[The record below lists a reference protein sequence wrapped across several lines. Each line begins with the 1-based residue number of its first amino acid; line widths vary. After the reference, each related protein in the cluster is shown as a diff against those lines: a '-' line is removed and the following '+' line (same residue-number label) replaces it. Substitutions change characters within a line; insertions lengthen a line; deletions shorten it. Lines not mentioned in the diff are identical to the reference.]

1 MYFTTI
7 MLNIEMV
14 YTMHVF
20 FRKVYRENMILDFQI
35 KISSFNENKIAY
47 YLIKYI
53 NRQSDCFFFYKK
65 VFKFGF
71 LKKIKPYLKIKL
83 LIVFQRIV
91 SLDLNK

>member
-1 MYFTTI
+1 MYFTSM

-35 KISSFNENKIAY
+35 KISSFNENKIRFY
-47 YLIKYI
+47 SIKSI
-53 NRQSDCFFFYKK
+53 NRQSDFFFYKK
-65 VFKFGF
+65 VFKCGF

-91 SLDLNK
+91 SSDLNK

>member
-1 MYFTTI
+1 
-7 MLNIEMV
+7 
-14 YTMHVF
+14 
-20 FRKVYRENMILDFQI
+20 MILDFQI

-53 NRQSDCFFFYKK
+53 NRQSDCFFFLQK
-65 VFKFGF
+65 GIQIWISE
-71 LKKIKPYLKIKL
+71 KIKPYLKIKL